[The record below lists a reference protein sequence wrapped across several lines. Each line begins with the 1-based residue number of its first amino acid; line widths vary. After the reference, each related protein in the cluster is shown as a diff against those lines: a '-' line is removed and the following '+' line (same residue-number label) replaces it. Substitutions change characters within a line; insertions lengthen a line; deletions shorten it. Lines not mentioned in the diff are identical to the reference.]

1 VLVEKK
7 LVKLTLLAVKKRE
20 RIGPGLVEK
29 KLVKLT
35 LLESSA
41 GREENHKSAKDG
53 RRVLEKAQDKKK
65 KTNLETT
72 QGTSNNSFSLLS
84 DLDILH
90 ISKDIGIC
98 LGADRKDEKQSILEI
113 LEKNRSRK
121 DEFDNSALLTLL
133 AFLGLPRNIKRTCL
147 AGSCC
152 P

>member
-1 VLVEKK
+1 VLVEK
-7 LVKLTLLAVKKRE
+7 
-20 RIGPGLVEK
+20 RITRVQ
-29 KLVKLT
+29 
-35 LLESSA
+35 
-41 GREENHKSAKDG
+41 KDG

-72 QGTSNNSFSLLS
+72 QGTSPNSFSLLS

-121 DEFDNSALLTLL
+121 MSLTTV
-133 AFLGLPRNIKRTCL
+133 PC
-147 AGSCC
+147 
-152 P
+152 